1 MRYRDASTAERRR
14 ARTRRNRAAAS
25 YKPPRPDLLLV
36 AEAPPNDLERYF
48 YFEDVTEHDALFR
61 HVTRG
66 VLGREPTRE
75 NKREILFALR
85 ERAVFLIDLKLDPVD
100 GTPLRNYVDDLVE
113 RCRLLNPVRI
123 ILIKTSVYDVAFQA
137 LATAGLPVVAERIP
151 FPGSGRQ
158 REFEL
163 AFRRALQARP

>member
-1 MRYRDASTAERRR
+1 M
-14 ARTRRNRAAAS
+14 RAAAS
-25 YKPPRPDLLLV
+25 FTPPRVGLLLV

-48 YFEDVTEHDALFR
+48 YFEDVIEHDALFR
-61 HVTRG
+61 YVTRG
-66 VLGREPTRE
+66 VLGREPTRQ
-75 NKREILFALR
+75 NKRQTLFALR

-100 GTPLRNYVDDLVE
+100 GTPPWDCVDDLVE
-113 RCRLLNPVRI
+113 RCRRLNPEKV

-158 REFEL
+158 HEFEV